1 MRGKA
6 AQANASSD
14 PVQVQRARVQL
25 VRYPISAF
33 CAESH
38 RMKKLS
44 LCMLAMFLGSF
55 MVAPASAENVGSA
68 NVSGIVNHVSD
79 NNIKITDGAGHQLSF
94 LIVPKFDQVFS
105 ADGKTTYQMRAIK
118 AGQYVKVYY
127 DQKFLGQRH
136 ADRILVMRQNNTVK
150 RTE

>member
-1 MRGKA
+1 
-6 AQANASSD
+6 
-14 PVQVQRARVQL
+14 
-25 VRYPISAF
+25 
-33 CAESH
+33 
-38 RMKKLS
+38 MKKLAS
-44 LCMLAMFLGSF
+44 LILTMFLGSF
-55 MVAPASAENVGSA
+55 LIAPASAEAVGSA

-105 ADGKTTYQMRAIK
+105 ADGKTTYQMRAVK
-118 AGQYVKVYY
+118 PGQYVKVYY